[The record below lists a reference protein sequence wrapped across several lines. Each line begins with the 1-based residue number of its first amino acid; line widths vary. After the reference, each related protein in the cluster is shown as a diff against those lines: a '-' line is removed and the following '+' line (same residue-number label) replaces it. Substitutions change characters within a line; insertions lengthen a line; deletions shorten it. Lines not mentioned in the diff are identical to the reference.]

1 MGPEF
6 DPADIDRLQLQSFA
20 LEQLINRQVL
30 YQATDMLGLTL
41 ADSEVNRQL
50 VDSPAYQVAGE
61 FNEALYRQQV
71 QMLGFTPL
79 QFVDEVRQGLG
90 SELL

>member
-1 MGPEF
+1 
-6 DPADIDRLQLQSFA
+6 
-20 LEQLINRQVL
+20 
-30 YQATDMLGLTL
+30 MLGLTL

-79 QFVDEVRQGLG
+79 APIRR
-90 SELL
+90 